1 MMGRLLPVL
10 PGVVLAAACGKVGDP
25 NAIDAPNGGGDG
37 PPAADAGPD
46 ACVKQVRISV
56 QFMATNIAGTGS
68 STLDTLLNHPN
79 GFIVT
84 VPMWTEERGIDNSGP
99 TSAFKT
105 AIKGTYMMDYTG
117 QDGAFLDTEVGQ
129 FLSVG
134 GAFRQSVIDLSD
146 NKSVF
151 LYVLPT
157 QTTQHPYMDTRCN
170 NAPFETDPQSN
181 FPLLKSFTATSCTVI
196 FFDSRPGTQRNVIA
210 QQNSKLELSYQS
222 CQ

>member
-1 MMGRLLPVL
+1 MMGRLLTVFS
-10 PGVVLAAACGKVGDP
+10 VVSLAAGCGKVSDP
-25 NAIDAPNGGGDG
+25 GAVDASNGGDG
-37 PPAADAGPD
+37 QPAADAAPD

-56 QFMATNIAGTGS
+56 QFMATNIVGSGS

-84 VPMWTEERGIDNSGP
+84 MPMWTEERGIDSIGP
-99 TSAFKT
+99 STAFKT

-146 NKSVF
+146 NKSIF

-157 QTTQHPYMDTRCN
+157 QTNAHPYMDARCN

-181 FPLLKSFTATSCTVI
+181 FPVLKSFTATACSVT
-196 FFDSRPGTQRNVIA
+196 FFDFRPGTQRNVIA
-210 QQNSKLELSYQS
+210 QQNSKLELLYED